1 MKGIKYRNAH
11 IEIRVPHI
19 WGEFLKMVSKTV
31 EVVEPGF
38 SVSLT
43 MTFIFEKNWGKQ
55 DREKS
60 QLIT

>member
-1 MKGIKYRNAH
+1 MH
-11 IEIRVPHI
+11 IYIRVPHSLA
-19 WGEFLKMVSKTV
+19 EFLKMVSKTL

-43 MTFIFEKNWGKQ
+43 MNFRFEKKLEKQ

-60 QLIT
+60 QFIT